1 MLPCPGLELGGPGA
15 GGPAVTGA
23 GLGVRRGIAGG
34 CPEDGVGIGRE
45 AGSGGEG
52 AVGCC

>member
-1 MLPCPGLELGGPGA
+1 MLPYPGLELGGPGA
-15 GGPAVTGA
+15 SGPALAGA

-34 CPEDGVGIGRE
+34 FLEDGVGVGRE

-52 AVGCC
+52 AMGCC